1 MEMKKMICFDM
12 DGVLAGLYDVDNWL
26 EDLRNENTRPY
37 EIAEPLVDMVMLKVV
52 LNELKKVGYRIA
64 VISWLAKD
72 ATREY
77 DNAVREAKRN
87 WLAEYEFPYDEV
99 HLVRYGTTKANAVRY
114 KTTNAILIDDNEKIR
129 KGWKLGETIDGSKNF
144 LQILEKMLDEMGE

>member
-37 EIAEPLVDMVMLKVV
+37 EIAKPLVDMMMLKTV
-52 LNELKKVGYRIA
+52 LNELKEIGYRIA

-77 DNAVREAKRN
+77 DEAVRQAKRN
-87 WLAEYEFPYDEV
+87 WLAEYDFPYDEI
-99 HLVRYGTTKANAVRY
+99 HLVKYGTTKANAVRY
-114 KTTNAILIDDNEKIR
+114 KTSNAILIDDNEKIR
-129 KGWKLGETIDGSKNF
+129 KGWNLGMTVDGSKNF
-144 LQILEKMLDEMGE
+144 LQFLEKMLDEMGE

>member
-37 EIAEPLVDMVMLKVV
+37 EIAKPLVDMMMLKAI
-52 LNELKKVGYRIA
+52 LIELKGIGYRIA

-72 ATREY
+72 ATHEY
-77 DNAVREAKRN
+77 DEAVRQAKRN
-87 WLAEYEFPYDEV
+87 WLAEHEFPYDEI
-99 HLVRYGTTKANAVRY
+99 HLVKYGTTKANAVRY
-114 KTTNAILIDDNEKIR
+114 KTSNAILIDDNEKIR
-129 KGWKLGETIDGSKNF
+129 KGWHMGATINPVEENIIEVLRSLLK
-144 LQILEKMLDEMGE
+144 

>member
-1 MEMKKMICFDM
+1 MI
-12 DGVLAGLYDVDNWL
+12 
-26 EDLRNENTRPY
+26 
-37 EIAEPLVDMVMLKVV
+37 MLKAV